1 MMSAQAA
8 HAEAEESWFV
18 AFGPNDVRTL
28 SLEQLDDAYR
38 LDVINEETLVCSTTM
53 NNWVPLGVVVGSD
66 AAEPQAVAQP
76 VMAQS
81 GHGGQQLFGRAPY
94 EPPAYS
100 PATYAAA
107 PAYTQ
112 QSYAPTSVMPTS
124 MAPAVYD
131 IGPAIQYRYPTRRS
145 WWGAPMV
152 LLAFCAVA
160 FGAFRLGAASQ
171 LAGSIGM
178 KPQFAALTE
187 RVLGAPGIDTL
198 EGVQAFINR
207 LSTEYRLDDIQVLGD
222 RLAGVSAIVGGN
234 ATNTTKQPVVAAIP
248 ESDPPAAAVEAPK
261 TEPVATEAAMD
272 INSLPRAE
280 ADAPAAAAAAAP
292 VLASARVQR
301 VAPPQPEEPKV
312 TPGVLDTNAMRAALE
327 RSKKKAK
334 KKDRFAKAAQFDP
347 MNSTVE

>member
-1 MMSAQAA
+1 MMSAQTA
-8 HAEAEESWFV
+8 HAEVEESWFV

-66 AAEPQAVAQP
+66 AAEPQPVAQP
-76 VMAQS
+76 AVVQVS
-81 GHGGQQLFGRAPY
+81 HGGQALFGRAPY
-94 EPPAYS
+94 QAPAYS
-100 PATYAAA
+100 A
-107 PAYTQ
+107 PAYSQPSYTQ
-112 QSYAPTSVMPTS
+112 HSYAPASAMPTS

-131 IGPAIQYRYPTRRS
+131 VGPAIAYRDPTRRS
-145 WWGAPMV
+145 RWGAPMV
-152 LLAFCAVA
+152 FLAFCAVA

-198 EGVQAFINR
+198 EGVQAFIDR
-207 LSTEYRLDDIQVLGD
+207 ISKEYRLDEVQVLGD
-222 RLAGVSAIVGGN
+222 RLAGVSAIVGT
-234 ATNTTKQPVVAAIP
+234 APVVVPAVAATP
-248 ESDPPAAAVEAPK
+248 TPAAVAVAAPQNAEPVAAEAAAV
-261 TEPVATEAAMD
+261 D

-280 ADAPAAAAAAAP
+280 VEAPAAPAAAAAPAP
-292 VLASARVQR
+292 VLANTRVQR
-301 VAPPQPEEPKV
+301 AAVPQEEEPKV

-334 KKDRFAKAAQFDP
+334 KKDRYAKAAQFDP

>member
-1 MMSAQAA
+1 MSAQTA
-8 HAEAEESWFV
+8 HAEVEESWFV

-66 AAEPQAVAQP
+66 AAEQQPAVVHPAVVQP
-76 VMAQS
+76 AA

-94 EPPAYS
+94 EAPAYS
-100 PATYAAA
+100 A
-107 PAYTQ
+107 PAYSQPSYTQ
-112 QSYAPTSVMPTS
+112 QSYAPASAMPTS

-131 IGPAIQYRYPTRRS
+131 VGPAIQYRYPTRRS

-152 LLAFCAVA
+152 FLAFCAVA

-178 KPQFAALTE
+178 KPQFAALTQ

-198 EGVQAFINR
+198 EGVQAFIDR
-207 LSTEYRLDDIQVLGD
+207 ISKEYRLDEVQMLGD
-222 RLAGVSAIVGGN
+222 RLAGVSAIVGT
-234 ATNTTKQPVVAAIP
+234 APAVAPTPVA
-248 ESDPPAAAVEAPK
+248 PAAAVVAAPTPK
-261 TEPVATEAAMD
+261 TEPVAAEAAAVD
-272 INSLPRAE
+272 INSLPRVEAE
-280 ADAPAAAAAAAP
+280 PAAAPAVAAPAAA
-292 VLASARVQR
+292 VLSNTRARV
-301 VAPPQPEEPKV
+301 VAQPEPEEPKV